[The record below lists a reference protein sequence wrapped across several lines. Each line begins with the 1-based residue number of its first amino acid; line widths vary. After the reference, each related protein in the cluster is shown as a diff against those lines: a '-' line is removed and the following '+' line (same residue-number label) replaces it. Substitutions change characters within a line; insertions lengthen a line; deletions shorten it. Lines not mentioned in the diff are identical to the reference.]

1 MSSHSPSQASEC
13 VFVCVWRKDVLTLQ
27 RILYESRHWECFTL
41 FIGSLSLDRGTD
53 WAFSAPATVR
63 DQGARPQLSARSC
76 KRSLGNSRIRFAWG
90 SDTRP
95 HSPRAWTSG
104 YSRNVC
110 RISTSHLS
118 TWCWWCVVGINWH
131 SVAPTEVYKY
141 RVLIIAR

>member
-1 MSSHSPSQASEC
+1 MSSHSPSQL
-13 VFVCVWRKDVLTLQ
+13 VCVCAEKRCIDPSTDSVRESALGMLHAIYWLTFTRPGDGLS
-27 RILYESRHWECFTL
+27 ILSPSYNE
-41 FIGSLSLDRGTD
+41 
-53 WAFSAPATVR
+53 R

-131 SVAPTEVYKY
+131 SVAPTEVCKY
-141 RVLIIAR
+141 RVLIIRR

>member
-1 MSSHSPSQASEC
+1 MSSHSPSQAS
-13 VFVCVWRKDVLTLQ
+13 VCVCGEKMYWPFNGFCTRVGTGNA
-27 RILYESRHWECFTL
+27 SRYLLAHFHST
-41 FIGSLSLDRGTD
+41 GGTD

-118 TWCWWCVVGINWH
+118 TWCWWCVVVINWH
-131 SVAPTEVYKY
+131 SVAPREVCKY